1 MNHALYKFSITHH
14 LLLGQ
19 SLPGLVGWWP
29 GAPDCCRSNQI
40 PVWVHV
46 CVWVCV
52 CVSVGFYAFILVRM
66 YKMQGCVLR
75 GWFSTCVSAF
85 RVSVWYACAMRIFMH
100 LHGHIHVH
108 ALQHFAFQVVTGLPA
123 RHGLRFVNC
132 RRMPLRT
139 CAARRSLMYNC
150 GRLAS
155 TSEAMRYGAPRSRWL
170 LRCGASCGLA

>member
-1 MNHALYKFSITHH
+1 MHYTNFPSHIIFYLARVC
-14 LLLGQ
+14 LGLWGGGPVPQ
-19 SLPGLVGWWP
+19 IAVAVIKSLCG
-29 GAPDCCRSNQI
+29 CMC
-40 PVWVHV
+40 V
-46 CVWVCV
+46 CVVCV

-108 ALQHFAFQVVTGLPA
+108 ALQHFAFQVVTGLPT